1 MFFIVSDTDGI
12 AGKMLFTGCRQTG
25 NVQWTHISLMGFAAL
40 VIVGVAL
47 VVFVVKVVWALLP
60 AAIVAAV
67 VFIFTASMWWAGVA
81 FLAVIVLSMLAKLVR

>member
-1 MFFIVSDTDGI
+1 MD
-12 AGKMLFTGCRQTG
+12 L
-25 NVQWTHISLMGFAAL
+25 ISLMGFAAL

-60 AAIVAAV
+60 AAIVAAI

-81 FLAVIVLSMLAKLVR
+81 FLAVIVLSLLAKLVR

>member
-25 NVQWTHISLMGFAAL
+25 NVQWTHISLMGLTHISLMGFAAL

-47 VVFVVKVVWALLP
+47 VVFVVKVVWSLLP

-67 VFIFTASMWWAGVA
+67 VFIFTASMWWA
-81 FLAVIVLSMLAKLVR
+81 